1 MSRPSPPRAARGE
14 GYTLDLGTHGG
25 ALSHTSEASQA
36 SRPRVN
42 LLRVTSPD
50 GSSPLKAL
58 PGGEDRDRASPLG
71 PAEAARLAKALE
83 ANVARALRGKQ
94 DVIELSLAALAAS
107 GHLLLEDVPGVG
119 KTTLAHALA
128 RSLDLSFSRIQFT
141 SDLLP
146 GDITGVSV
154 FDQRTGQFVFKPGP
168 LFAHLVLADEINRTT
183 PRTQS
188 CLLEAMAEGQV
199 SVDGGARAL
208 PSPFL
213 VLATQNPHEHAG
225 TYPLPESQLDR
236 FLLRLPLGYPA
247 PDVER
252 ELLLGGGTQDEL
264 QELRPVASAHEVRR
278 LQLGVEQVKVAGE
291 VADYVLAL
299 VAATRSSPLL
309 SLGVSPR
316 GALSLLRVAQ
326 ARALLRGRGYVEP
339 DDVKELCVPCLAHRV
354 VLAGRAAPA
363 GELARQAAERVIR
376 DLAEQVPAPE

>member
-1 MSRPSPPRAARGE
+1 MTPEDGAAPARITPIGAPLTSQE
-14 GYTLDLGTHGG
+14 ARRVASALG
-25 ALSHTSEASQA
+25 
-36 SRPRVN
+36 
-42 LLRVTSPD
+42 
-50 GSSPLKAL
+50 
-58 PGGEDRDRASPLG
+58 
-71 PAEAARLAKALE
+71 
-83 ANVARALRGKQ
+83 ANIARALKGKQ
-94 DVIELSLAALAAS
+94 EIVEIALAALAAG

-119 KTTLAHALA
+119 KTTLAQALA
-128 RSLDLSFSRIQFT
+128 RSLDLSFARVQFT

-146 GDITGVSV
+146 GDITGVSIY
-154 FDQRTGQFVFKPGP
+154 DQARNSFVFKPGP
-168 LFAHLVLADEINRTT
+168 LFDQLVLADEINRTT

-199 SVDGGARAL
+199 SVDGAARAL

-247 PDVER
+247 AEVER

-264 QELRPVASAHEVRR
+264 HQLEPVASAHEVRR
-278 LQLGVEQVKVAGE
+278 LQLGVERVRVAGE
-291 VADYVLAL
+291 IADYVLAL

-339 DDVKELCVPCLAHRV
+339 DDVKELCVPCLSHRV
-354 VLAGRAAPA
+354 VLAGRAAAA
-363 GELARQAAERVIR
+363 GEVERHASERVIR

>member
-1 MSRPSPPRAARGE
+1 M
-14 GYTLDLGTHGG
+14 
-25 ALSHTSEASQA
+25 
-36 SRPRVN
+36 
-42 LLRVTSPD
+42 TSPD
-50 GSSPLKAL
+50 GSAPLKAL
-58 PGGEDRDRASPLG
+58 RGGDDRGPLSPLS
-71 PAEAARLAKALE
+71 PPEAAKLAKALH
-83 ANVARALRGKQ
+83 ANIGLALRGKEE
-94 DVIELSLAALAAS
+94 VIELSLAALAAS

-119 KTTLAHALA
+119 KTTLAQALA
-128 RSLDLSFSRIQFT
+128 RSLDLSFARIQFT
-141 SDLLP
+141 NDLLP
-146 GDITGVSV
+146 GDIMGVSV
-154 FDQRTGQFVFKPGP
+154 FDQRSGQFVFKPGP

-199 SVDGGARAL
+199 SVEGAARAL

-236 FLLRLPLGYPA
+236 FLLRLSVGYPSA
-247 PDVER
+247 DIER
-252 ELLLGGGTQDEL
+252 ELLLGGGTHDEL
-264 QELRPVASAHEVRR
+264 RDLQPVASAMEVRR
-278 LQLGVEQVKVAGE
+278 LQAAVEQVRVAPE
-291 VADYVLAL
+291 IADYVLAL
-299 VAATRSSPLL
+299 VAATRSSSLL

-354 VLAGRAAPA
+354 VLAGRAAAA
-363 GELARQAAERVIR
+363 GEIEREAAERVIR

>member
-1 MSRPSPPRAARGE
+1 M
-14 GYTLDLGTHGG
+14 
-25 ALSHTSEASQA
+25 
-36 SRPRVN
+36 
-42 LLRVTSPD
+42 TSPD
-50 GSSPLKAL
+50 GSTPLKAL
-58 PGGEDRDRASPLG
+58 RGGEDPALLPRLSS
-71 PAEAARLAKALE
+71 AEAAKLAKALH
-83 ANVARALRGKQ
+83 ANVSRALRGKQ
-94 DVIELSLAALAAS
+94 EVIELSLAALAAS

-119 KTTLAHALA
+119 KTTLAQALA
-128 RSLDLSFSRIQFT
+128 RSLDLSFARIQFT
-141 SDLLP
+141 NDLLP

-199 SVDGGARAL
+199 SIDGAARAL
-208 PSPFL
+208 PAPFL

-236 FLLRLPLGYPA
+236 FLLRLSVGYPSA
-247 PDVER
+247 DVER
-252 ELLLGGGTQDEL
+252 ELLMGGGTHDEL
-264 QELRPVASAHEVRR
+264 HHPQPVASAHDVRR
-278 LQLGVEQVKVAGE
+278 LQSAVDDVRVAPE
-291 VADYVLAL
+291 IADYVLAL
-299 VAATRSSPLL
+299 VAATRSSALL

-354 VLAGRAAPA
+354 VLAGRTTAA
-363 GELARQAAERVIR
+363 GEVERQAAERVIR

>member
-1 MSRPSPPRAARGE
+1 M
-14 GYTLDLGTHGG
+14 
-25 ALSHTSEASQA
+25 
-36 SRPRVN
+36 
-42 LLRVTSPD
+42 VTSPD

-58 PGGEDRDRASPLG
+58 PRAEDRDRVTPLG
-71 PAEAARLAKALE
+71 PAEAGRLAKALE

-141 SDLLP
+141 NDLLP

-154 FDQRTGQFVFKPGP
+154 FDQRGGQFVFKPGP
-168 LFAHLVLADEINRTT
+168 LFAQLVLADEINRTT

-199 SVDGGARAL
+199 SVDGAARAL

-247 PDVER
+247 PEVER

-264 QELRPVASAHEVRR
+264 HRLEPVASAHEVRR
-278 LQLGVEQVKVAGE
+278 LQLGVEEVRVAGE
-291 VADYVLAL
+291 IADYVLAL

-326 ARALLRGRGYVEP
+326 ARALLRGRAYVEP
-339 DDVKELCVPCLAHRV
+339 DDVKELCVPCLSHRV

-363 GELARQAAERVIR
+363 GEVARQAAERVIR

>member
-1 MSRPSPPRAARGE
+1 
-14 GYTLDLGTHGG
+14 
-25 ALSHTSEASQA
+25 
-36 SRPRVN
+36 
-42 LLRVTSPD
+42 VTSPD
-50 GSSPLKAL
+50 GSAPLKAL
-58 PGGEDRDRASPLG
+58 RGGDDPARLPALSPSD
-71 PAEAARLAKALE
+71 AAKLAKALH

-94 DVIELSLAALAAS
+94 EVIELSLAALAAS

-119 KTTLAHALA
+119 KTTLAQALA
-128 RSLDLSFSRIQFT
+128 RSLDLSFARIQFT
-141 SDLLP
+141 NDLLP

-154 FDQRTGQFVFKPGP
+154 FDQRTGQFVFKSGP

-199 SVDGGARAL
+199 SVDGSARAL

-236 FLLRLPLGYPA
+236 FLLHLSVGYPSA
-247 PDVER
+247 DVEK
-252 ELLLGGGTQDEL
+252 ELLLGGGTHDEL
-264 QELRPVASAHEVRR
+264 LALHPVATAHDVCR
-278 LQLGVEQVKVAGE
+278 LQASVDAVRVAPE
-291 VADYVLAL
+291 IADYILAI
-299 VAATRSSPLL
+299 VAATRSSALL

-316 GALSLLRVAQ
+316 GALSLMRVAQ

-354 VLAGRAAPA
+354 VLAGRTTSA
-363 GELARQAAERVIR
+363 GEVERQAAERVIR